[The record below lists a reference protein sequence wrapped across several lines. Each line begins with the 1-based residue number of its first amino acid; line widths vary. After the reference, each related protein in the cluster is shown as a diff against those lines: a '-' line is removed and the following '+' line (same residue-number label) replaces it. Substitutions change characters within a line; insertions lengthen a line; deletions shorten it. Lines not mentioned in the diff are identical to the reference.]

1 MMYDFYLYRD
11 KGRLKYE
18 DLQKCSLVAARLCKH
33 LAEHKSQKRF
43 FDNCFTTLALKMK
56 GIRAVGPIRA
66 NCSNKDLEKAG
77 RSAFDDRSDSNSGL
91 IVAKWVDNKI
101 VEPYFNNSTLR

>member
-1 MMYDFYLYRD
+1 
-11 KGRLKYE
+11 
-18 DLQKCSLVAARLCKH
+18 
-33 LAEHKSQKRF
+33 
-43 FDNCFTTLALKMK
+43 MK

-101 VEPYFNNSTLR
+101 VEPYFNN